1 MADAREILMS
11 VVGAVADGDPVDWNV
26 AESTPMNDD
35 ERSLLAQLKVL
46 EGLHRVHRTGSPG
59 SSSPGRHFELH
70 TVDVDHDRRH
80 DPGGTADTN
89 LLTAEAVP
97 KHWGP
102 LEIRGV

>member
-11 VVGAVADGDPVDWNV
+11 VVGAVSDGDPVDWNV

-59 SSSPGRHFELH
+59 SSSPRLPLELH
-70 TVDVDHDRRH
+70 TVDLDHDPAI
-80 DPGGTADTN
+80 PGRWRTPTC
-89 LLTAEAVP
+89 
-97 KHWGP
+97 
-102 LEIRGV
+102 